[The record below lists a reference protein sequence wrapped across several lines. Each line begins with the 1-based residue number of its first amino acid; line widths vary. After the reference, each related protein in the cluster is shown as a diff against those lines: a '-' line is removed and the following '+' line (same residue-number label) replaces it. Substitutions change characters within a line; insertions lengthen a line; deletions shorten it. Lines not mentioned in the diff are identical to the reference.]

1 MTLTEADDRK
11 AVGRGIQATLDSLGL
26 TQKQLAAKLA
36 KRDATV
42 SDWCCGRKVPS
53 IPVVLDL
60 ERKLGVPQGT
70 VFVNA
75 GLVAAQPAPE
85 APVAERMPEPAPT
98 SQADDLPVVKLV
110 VTRERTMHIRFDL
123 VMPDRRYPW
132 PNPVPTRQSAVRLA
146 TAWLDGQLGE
156 GTYRLE
162 GPK

>member
-11 AVGRGIQATLDSLGL
+11 AVGRGIRVTLDSLGL
-26 TQKQLAAKLA
+26 TQKQAAAKLA

-60 ERKLGVPQGT
+60 ERKLGVAQGT

-75 GLVAAQPAPE
+75 GLVEAQPAPQ
-85 APVAERMPEPAPT
+85 APSVAERLPEPA
-98 SQADDLPVVKLV
+98 SQPDDLPVVRLV
-110 VTRERTMHIRFDL
+110 ITRERTMHIRFDL

-146 TAWLDGQLGE
+146 TDWLDSQLGA
-156 GTYRLE
+156 GTYRLD